1 MGLWVFTPSPMRNM
15 QPSWSHP
22 LEDLSCINPGVPVW
36 YTGIPACLGRRDHVN
51 SSYRFCFVC
60 VCARMCV
67 CAYVCVCACVCAH
80 VCVRICVCVH
90 VCVNLCGVC
99 YHFCHYSLWYIVS
112 SYHVI
117 HYLMCCYILSGQHL
131 PITIHHPVMLTSS
144 LKIVSILPRWTCSPV
159 RMD

>member
-1 MGLWVFTPSPMRNM
+1 MGLWVFTPSPMRNV

-36 YTGIPACLGRRDHVN
+36 YTGIPACLGRRYRVN
-51 SSYRFCFVC
+51 SSYRFCFAC
-60 VCARMCV
+60 VYARMCV
-67 CAYVCVCACVCAH
+67 CINV
-80 VCVRICVCVH
+80 
-90 VCVNLCGVC
+90 CGVC
-99 YHFCHYSLWYIVS
+99 HHFCHYSLWYIVS

-117 HYLMCCYILSGQHL
+117 HYLMCCYIPSGQHL

-144 LKIVSILPRWTCSPV
+144 LKTVSILLRWTCSPV